1 MSKGLNPRTTR
12 YEFLGPPGVFLITI
26 GAPAMIYLLHF
37 GCSEAGGGCPPPL
50 DTALELVVYSVSDMN
65 WWKGLWDTEASLIY
79 LAWYAFCV
87 LSWAILPGDQVEG
100 TTLRNGKKQLY
111 KINGT
116 TLK

>member
-1 MSKGLNPRTTR
+1 MSKSLNPRTTH
-12 YEFLGPPGVFLITI
+12 YEFLGPPGAFLITI
-26 GAPAMIYLLHF
+26 GVPIITYVLHF
-37 GCSEAGGGCPPPL
+37 GCSEVGGGCPPPL
-50 DTALELVVYSVSDMN
+50 DTALERVVHSVSDLN

-87 LSWAILPGDQVEG
+87 VAWAILPGDQVEG

-116 TLK
+116 TLT